1 MKRAIQD
8 DPYEGG
14 VSSPDHSVCG
24 GSGAAA
30 RWLEARPSPSPYL
43 YFFRATNV
51 SSDASGGH
59 ANLTGV

>member
-1 MKRAIQD
+1 MFRRLTT
-8 DPYEGG
+8 P
-14 VSSPDHSVCG
+14 SV
-24 GSGAAA
+24 AAPALLLAA
-30 RWLEARPSPSPYL
+30 RGSPSPYL